1 MEMFTALAEVAP
13 KAEYF
18 FYREQHGL
26 CFEDATAVFVVW
38 FQWVSAVIEAHALWG
53 RLRELISLGWRRE
66 GLGEIE

>member
-26 CFEDATAVFVVW
+26 CFEAATAVFVYLP
-38 FQWVSAVIEAHALWG
+38 SYGSSEYL
-53 RLRELISLGWRRE
+53 LSLKHMPYEE
-66 GLGEIE
+66 G